1 MTPRRRRLL
10 LTKTALL
17 LFLVIAST
25 SAFAT
30 SFGHAAQ
37 TKTPPDTGRYSDA
50 EKAYAPARA
59 TTRVA
64 EGPRRAAV
72 KPIYGRKFVIPGDHV
87 TITNPY
93 LATEQV
99 FFATLTE
106 LRHSSDGGLIVGGRV
121 ELDKE
126 MHALGTGF
134 WRIAADGAI
143 TPLYTRST
151 NTYGKTPGTKCDA
164 PYSRT
169 HLVPDRFSPGVNG
182 SLVKGIDY
190 AVVRIEP
197 DGYVRRLAG
206 APFACEENGNPSQVR
221 GFVDGAADS
230 ARFHMVSGVLEDP
243 QGNVWVIDQSGCA
256 LRRITPDG
264 QVTTVISPE
273 QACSKAVAPE
283 DRVGLHEIAW
293 DPANNEVVSSATIMV
308 AEPVHNLYNT
318 VWRIRPTGEFRRV
331 LYSSK
336 VSRSPAKHQLDGI
349 SSLAVSPD
357 GRIHIGSRIM
367 NGGVLAVLRVDEAG
381 ATVVS
386 VTGGS
391 HIRTRSGAGDTPRDG
406 PAEQATFQWLRGLA
420 FAPDGTLYIRDEHL
434 VRKLDLSG
442 QVTTWAF

>member
-1 MTPRRRRLL
+1 MTFRRPSLL
-10 LTKTALL
+10 SKTALL
-17 LFLVIAST
+17 LSLIVAST
-25 SAFAT
+25 STFAI
-30 SFGHAAQ
+30 SFAHDRQ
-37 TKTPPDTGRYSDA
+37 TKATPDTGRYSDA
-50 EKAYAPARA
+50 EKSYAPARA

-64 EGPRRAAV
+64 EGARRAAV
-72 KPIYGRKFVIPGDHV
+72 RPVYGRKFVIPGDHV

-93 LATEQV
+93 LVTEQV

-106 LRHSSDGGLIVGGRV
+106 LRHASDGGLIVGGRV
-121 ELDKE
+121 ELDKD

-151 NTYGKTPGTKCDA
+151 NTYGKTAGTKCDA
-164 PYSRT
+164 PYTRT
-169 HLVPDRFSPGVNG
+169 HLAPDRFSPGANG

-190 AVVRIEP
+190 AVVRIEQ
-197 DGYVRRLAG
+197 DGFVRRLAG

-230 ARFHMVSGVLEDP
+230 ARFHMVSSVLEDP
-243 QGNVWVIDQSGCA
+243 QGNVWVLDQSGCA
-256 LRRITPDG
+256 LRRISPDG

-273 QACSKAVAPE
+273 QACSKTAAPE
-283 DRVGLHEIAW
+283 DRVGLDKIAW
-293 DPANNEVVSSATIMV
+293 DSANNELVTSATFMV

-331 LYSSK
+331 LYSTK
-336 VSRSPAKHQLDGI
+336 VSRSPAKHNLDGI
-349 SSLAVSPD
+349 GALAVSPD
-357 GRIHIGSRIM
+357 GRIHIGSKIM
-367 NGGVLAVLRVDEAG
+367 NAGVLAVLRVDEAG

-386 VTGGS
+386 VTGGA
-391 HIRTRSGAGDTPRDG
+391 HIRTRSGAGDSPRDG